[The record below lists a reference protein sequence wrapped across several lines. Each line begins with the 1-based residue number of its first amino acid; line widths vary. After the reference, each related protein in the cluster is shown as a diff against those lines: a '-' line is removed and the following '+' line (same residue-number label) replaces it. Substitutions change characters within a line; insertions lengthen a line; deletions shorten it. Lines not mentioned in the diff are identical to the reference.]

1 MSTPI
6 SSTALDQQF
15 NNARTHSRSP
25 RFGVDEACR
34 IV

>member
-6 SSTALDQQF
+6 SSTALDQRF
-15 NNARTHSRSP
+15 HNARTHGRSP
-25 RFGVDEACR
+25 RFGFDEACR